1 MKVFSY
7 IGRNKHR
14 SVVLMLLCALCCSF
28 VFAAGKKTRTVKRKA
43 KPKTEDKRVYLIHAD
58 ELFYEKWRNNDAQ
71 VLRGKVQFE
80 HEGARLYCDSANF
93 YEASNSFEAFGNVR
107 MIQGDTLSL
116 TSEYGYYDGNEQLLQ
131 ALRNV
136 VLKHRSTTLYT
147 DSLYYDRI
155 WNMGYFQEG
164 GKMVDK
170 KTTLVS
176 DWGEYHTD
184 TKMAIFYYDVRMRNE
199 NALLKTDSLYYDTS
213 SKLAHIVGPSN
224 IYNGKSHIYSELGY
238 YNTDTEQG
246 QLLQRSVVD
255 NEGRL
260 LTGDSLWYD
269 GKTGLSEAFQNIAY
283 NDTVNKNMLTGNYGY
298 YEEKT
303 GYAMCTDSAVAIDYS
318 QGDSLYMHADTFKV
332 FTYNIET
339 DSVFRV
345 VHAYNKVRAYRKD
358 MQAVCDSLVYNQ
370 KDSCMT
376 LYKDPIVW
384 NLDQQLLGEE
394 IRVYMKDSVLDW
406 AHVVNQAFSIEDL
419 HERDVFNQLSSR
431 EMFAFFQDGKLHEA
445 QAKDNVLVIYYPV
458 DEADSSFVGMVNMET
473 TLLRMF
479 MNNGKLDRIW
489 SPKSEGVMYPMT
501 QIPPAKRFLEGFE
514 WFDYIRPLSKE
525 DIFVWRGK
533 KAGTELKAVKRR
545 EAPLQ
550 KLSTSEP

>member
-1 MKVFSY
+1 
-7 IGRNKHR
+7 
-14 SVVLMLLCALCCSF
+14 MLLCALCCSF
-28 VFAAGKKTRTVKRKA
+28 VFAAGKKTRTVKRKE
-43 KPKTEDKRVYLIHAD
+43 KPKTEDKRVYLVHAD

-71 VLRGKVQFE
+71 VLRGQVQFE
-80 HEGARLYCDSANF
+80 HEGARLFCDSANF
-93 YEASNSFEAFGNVR
+93 FEASNSFEAFGHVR

-131 ALRNV
+131 ALYNV
-136 VLKHRSTTLYT
+136 VLKHRNTTLYT
-147 DSLYYDRI
+147 DSLYFDRI
-155 WNMGYFQEG
+155 WNMGYYQEG

-184 TKMAIFYYDVRMRNE
+184 TKIAIFYYDVRMKNG
-199 NALLKTDSLYYDTS
+199 NALLRTDSLYYDTNT
-213 SKLAHIVGPSN
+213 KLAHIVGPSN

-246 QLLQRSVVD
+246 ELLKRSVIN

-269 GKTGLSEAFQNIAY
+269 GKTGISEAFRNIAY
-283 NDTVNKNMLTGNYGY
+283 NDTTNKNMMTGNYGY
-298 YEEKT
+298 YEDNT
-303 GYAMCTDSAVAIDYS
+303 GYSMCTDSAVAIDYS

-339 DSVFRV
+339 DSVYRV
-345 VHAYNKVRAYRKD
+345 VHAYNKVRAYRRD

-370 KDSCMT
+370 QDSCMT
-376 LYKDPIVW
+376 LYRDPIVW
-384 NLDQQLLGEE
+384 NLNQQLIGEE

-406 AHVVNQAFSIEDL
+406 AHVINQAFSIEDL
-419 HERDVFNQLSSR
+419 HERDVYNQLSSR

-445 QAKDNVLVIYYPV
+445 QAKDNVLVIYYPQ

-479 MNNGKLDRIW
+479 MNNGQLDRIW

-501 QIPPAKRFLEGFE
+501 QIPPTKRFLDGFE
-514 WFDYIRPLSKE
+514 WFDYVRPVSKE
-525 DIFVWRGK
+525 DIFIWRGK

-550 KLSTSEP
+550 KLSTAAP